1 MRATALVRLLA
12 WLSPAFPV
20 GAFSYSHGIEWAHH
34 AGDVADAASLHGWV
48 GAILCHGGGRNDAVL
63 LAVAHRATLAA
74 DGAAL
79 AGAAEVG
86 AALAGAAERRLET
99 LSQGAAFRRAAAA
112 GWPCPVLDRLADLDA
127 LPYPVAVGAA
137 AAGHGIE
144 VEDALVAYLH
154 GFAANLVSAGV
165 RLIPLGQTDGIT
177 VLAGLEPAVL
187 DIAAD
192 AVGATLDDLGG
203 CTLRADL
210 ASLHHETQTTR
221 LFRS

>member
-1 MRATALVRLLA
+1 MA

-20 GAFSYSHGIEWAHH
+20 GAFSYSHGIEWAVE
-34 AGDVADAASLHGWV
+34 AGDVADAASLRDWV

-63 LAVAHRATLAA
+63 LAVTHRATLAE
-74 DGAAL
+74 DWAAL
-79 AGAAEVG
+79 AEAAEIG
-86 AALAGAAERRLET
+86 AVLAGSAERRLES

-112 GWPCPVLDRLADLDA
+112 GWPCPALDRMKGFDA
-127 LPYPVAVGAA
+127 LPYPIAVGAA
-137 AAGHGIE
+137 AAGHGID
-144 VEDALVAYLH
+144 VAAALSAYLH
-154 GFAANLVSAGV
+154 GFTANLVSAGV

-187 DIAAD
+187 EIAAD
-192 AVGATLDDLGG
+192 AVEATLDDLGG